1 MLLGACTKD
10 EAAVPTLPSV
20 VPTVDPTT
28 TQTTTGQPPS
38 TATTPTTSAALRYEP
53 VFVQARCEFGSVPD
67 QSPDCGYLEVPENRA
82 DPDSATI
89 RLHVAV
95 FGSTSDSPQDD
106 PVVYLEGGPGG
117 DALESIEF
125 QFEDTFAPFL
135 DQRDV
140 IIFDQRGTGYSEP
153 SLACQEVED
162 LTVEYLD
169 DLLGPDES
177 LALELEA
184 EQACHDRLAADG
196 VDFTAYNSSQ
206 SAADVDDLRRVL
218 GYEEWNLYGISYGT
232 KLALTIM
239 RDHPEGVRSVVLDS
253 VYPPERDLVTE
264 TPANFVR
271 ALGEF
276 FAACEEDESCS
287 ATYPD
292 LETRFFTLVDELNG
306 DPITV
311 TVSDAL
317 TLDTYEAVIDGYG
330 LMGATFQGLYSIDVI
345 RYLPRMIADL
355 ESAGTFVL
363 GQLVSN
369 SVTNRGFIS
378 SGYYSVVQCR
388 EEAPFSDIGAAQSA
402 IDAYPELGEFFDASF
417 GVGPGTYQGCEIW
430 ETGQADPIDN
440 ASVVSDIPTFV
451 TTGLYDPITPPSWG
465 EIAAAGL
472 SNSFYMEFFS
482 GHAASATD
490 DCAQTLMLAFM
501 DDPSS
506 EPSDACVSDMGPP
519 EFQDPALA
527 TGPSGY
533 VEFDVDGLPGAVAV
547 YPEGWDEV
555 NDGVWAR
562 GLTDLDTTVLLALG
576 VDGASPSFL
585 SGILA
590 GQFGL
595 DVESSSA
602 YSANG
607 LDWTIY
613 EGVFTGAPVS
623 AAFADTGGGTL
634 TIILVHDPAEV
645 GIWDDVLLEI
655 LDRSSS

>member
-1 MLLGACTKD
+1 M
-10 EAAVPTLPSV
+10 
-20 VPTVDPTT
+20 
-28 TQTTTGQPPS
+28 
-38 TATTPTTSAALRYEP
+38 
-53 VFVQARCEFGSVPD
+53 FVEARCEFGSVPD
-67 QSPDCGYLEVPENRA
+67 QSPECGYLEVPENRS

-89 RLHVAV
+89 RLHVAI
-95 FGSTSDSPQDD
+95 FESTSDAPEAD

-117 DALESIEF
+117 DALEAIEY

-135 DQRDV
+135 DRRDV

-162 LTVEYLD
+162 LTVDYLD
-169 DLLGPDES
+169 DLFEPAES
-177 LALELEA
+177 LRLELEA
-184 EQACHDRLAADG
+184 EQECHDRIASDG
-196 VDFTAYNSSQ
+196 VDFTAYNSAQ
-206 SAADVDDLRRVL
+206 SAADVDDLRRAL

-239 RDHPEGVRSVVLDS
+239 RDHPDGVRSVVLDS

-271 ALGEF
+271 ALDEL
-276 FAACEEDESCS
+276 FAACKQDQTCS

-292 LETRFFTLVDELNG
+292 LEARFYALVDALND
-306 DPITV
+306 DPLTV

-317 TLDTYEAVIDGYG
+317 TLDTYEAAIDGYG
-330 LMGATFQGLYSIDVI
+330 LMGAAFQGLYSIDVI
-345 RYLPRMIADL
+345 RYLPRMITDL
-355 ESAGTFVL
+355 ESGETFVL
-363 GQLVSN
+363 GQLVST

-388 EEAPFSDIGAAQSA
+388 EEAPFSDIESAQSA
-402 IDAYPELGEFFDASF
+402 IDAYPELGEFFGASF

-440 ASVVSDIPTFV
+440 APVASDIPTFV

-472 SNSFYMEFFS
+472 SNSFYMEFFA
-482 GHAASATD
+482 GHGASASD
-490 DCAQTLMLAFM
+490 DCAQTLMLAFV
-501 DDPSS
+501 DDPFS
-506 EPSDACVSDMGPP
+506 EPSDACVLEMGPP
-519 EFQDPALA
+519 DFLDPSRA
-527 TGPSGY
+527 TSPSGY
-533 VEFDVDGLPGAVAV
+533 VEIEVDGLPGATAV

-562 GLTDLDTTVLLALG
+562 GLTDLDTTVLLVLG
-576 VDGASPSFL
+576 VDGASSDF
-585 SGILA
+585 LA
-590 GQFGL
+590 GVLAAQFGL
-595 DVESSSA
+595 DLEGLSA

-607 LDWTIY
+607 LDWAIY
-613 EGVFTGAPVS
+613 EGTFTGAPVS
-623 AAFADTGGGTL
+623 AAFADTDNGTL

-645 GIWDDVLLEI
+645 GIWDDALREI
-655 LDRSSS
+655 LNQSSG